1 MLSKFLQMRLK
12 GLVILAF
19 IILILPLFMSN
30 SFHYDMAT
38 QIAIFAA
45 TVVGL
50 NLLVGFAGQISLG
63 HAGFF
68 GVGAYFSAVMTGT
81 YGWSPLPTMFVAAFV
96 VGVLAW
102 LVGRPILKLKGHYLS
117 MATLAMGFI
126 FAIIIN
132 NEGWLTGGPDGMSV
146 PPFSVF
152 GWELSSFNQYSLF
165 GIEFGGDVAWYFFAG
180 LILLL
185 AVWIAENIIDSPIGR
200 ALRSVHGS
208 EIAARVVG
216 VDTARYKS
224 LVFVISAVYAS
235 LMGSIY
241 AHFAGF
247 ITPHL
252 ASFEQSIVLI
262 TMVVLGG
269 MASTFGVILGAV
281 VLKLLPQLLADFQE
295 LEMMMFGL
303 ILMLTMIF
311 MPKGLLPTI
320 QNKIAK
326 MKRKKSEEQL

>member
-1 MLSKFLQMRLK
+1 MLNKFLQMRLK
-12 GLVILAF
+12 GLLVLAV
-19 IILILPLFMSN
+19 IILLLPLFMSN
-30 SFHYDMAT
+30 PFHYDLAT
-38 QIAIFAA
+38 QVALFAA

-50 NLLVGFAGQISLG
+50 NLLVGYAGQISLG

-68 GVGAYFSAVMTGT
+68 GAGAYVSAVLTGT
-81 YGWSPLPTMFVAAFV
+81 YGWTAVPALLFAAV
-96 VGVLAW
+96 LVGTLAW

-117 MATLAMGFI
+117 MATLAIGFI
-126 FAIIIN
+126 VAIVIN
-132 NEGWLTGGPDGMSV
+132 NEGWLTGGPDGMPV

-165 GIEFGGDVAWYFFAG
+165 GINFGGDVAWYFFAG
-180 LILLL
+180 FVLLV
-185 AVWIAENIIDSPIGR
+185 AVWIADNIIDSPIGR

-235 LMGSIY
+235 VMGSFY
-241 AHFAGF
+241 AHFSGF

-252 ASFEQSIVLI
+252 ASFDQSIVLI

-281 VLKLLPQLLADFQE
+281 VLMLLPQVLADFQE
-295 LEMMMFGL
+295 LEMIMFGL

-311 MPKGLLPTI
+311 MPKGLFPTI
-320 QNKIAK
+320 QNKLASRKAK
-326 MKRKKSEEQL
+326 KLGEQV

>member
-1 MLSKFLQMRLK
+1 MLSKFLQMRLR
-12 GLVILAF
+12 GLIVLAV
-19 IILILPLFMSN
+19 IILLLPLFMSN
-30 SFHYDMAT
+30 PFHYDMAT

-81 YGWSPLPTMFVAAFV
+81 YAWTPIPTMLLAAVA
-96 VGVLAW
+96 VGTLAW
-102 LVGRPILKLKGHYLS
+102 LVGRPILKLRGHYLS

-132 NEGWLTGGPDGMSV
+132 NEGWLTGGPDGMPV
-146 PPFSVF
+146 VPFSVF
-152 GWELSSFNQYSLF
+152 GWELSSFNEYSIF
-165 GIEFGGDVAWYFFAG
+165 GIKFGGDVAWYFFAG
-180 LILLL
+180 FILLV
-185 AVWIAENIIDSPIGR
+185 AVWIAQNIIDSPIGR

-235 LMGSIY
+235 IMGSIY
-241 AHFAGF
+241 AHFSGF

-281 VLKLLPQLLADFQE
+281 VLMLLPQILADFQE

-320 QNKIAK
+320 QNKIVERR
-326 MKRKKSEEQL
+326 RKSLEKQA

>member
-1 MLSKFLQMRLK
+1 MLNKFLQMRLK
-12 GLVILAF
+12 GLVILAA
-19 IILILPLFMSN
+19 ILLLLPLFMN
-30 SFHYDMAT
+30 NPFHYDMAT

-68 GVGAYFSAVMTGT
+68 GVGAYFSAVMTST
-81 YGWSPLPTMFVAAFV
+81 YGWSPIPTMLVAAVV
-96 VGVLAW
+96 VGALAW

-126 FAIIIN
+126 IAITIN

-146 PPFSVF
+146 PPLSVF
-152 GWELSSFNQYSLF
+152 GWELNSFNQYSLF
-165 GIEFGGDVAWYFFAG
+165 GIEFGGDVAWYFFAAFV
-180 LILLL
+180 LLV
-185 AVWIAENIIDSPIGR
+185 AVWVAENIIDSPIGR

-216 VDTARYKS
+216 VDTAYYKS
-224 LVFVISAVYAS
+224 LVFVVSAVYAS
-235 LMGSIY
+235 LMGSLY
-241 AHFAGF
+241 AHFSGF

-269 MASTFGVILGAV
+269 MASTFGVILGAL
-281 VLKLLPQLLADFQE
+281 VLKLLPQVLADFQE

-311 MPKGLLPTI
+311 MPKGLFPTL
-320 QNKIAK
+320 QNKLAK
-326 MKRKKSEEQL
+326 RKSKKSEEQV

>member
-1 MLSKFLQMRLK
+1 MLNNFMQMRLR
-12 GLVILAF
+12 GLVVLAV
-19 IILILPLFMSN
+19 IILLLPLFMSN
-30 SFHYDMAT
+30 PFHYDMAT
-38 QIAIFAA
+38 QIAIIAA

-68 GVGAYFSAVMTGT
+68 GIGAYFSAVMTGS
-81 YGWSPLPTMFVAAFV
+81 YNWSPVPTLLLAAV
-96 VGVLAW
+96 LVGLIAW
-102 LVGRPILKLKGHYLS
+102 VVGRPILKLKGHYLS

-126 FAIIIN
+126 IAIIIN
-132 NEGWLTGGPDGMSV
+132 NEGWLTGGPDGMPV
-146 PPFSVF
+146 PSMSIF
-152 GWELSSFNQYSLF
+152 GWELSSFNSYSLL
-165 GIEFGGDVAWYFFAG
+165 GMDISGYTAWYLFAG
-180 LILLL
+180 ALLLL
-185 AVWIAENIIDSPIGR
+185 AVWLAQNIIDSPIGR

-208 EIAARVVG
+208 EVAARVVG

-235 LMGSIY
+235 VMGSVY
-241 AHFAGF
+241 AHFTGF
-247 ITPHL
+247 ITPAI
-252 ASFEQSIVLI
+252 ASFEHSIVLI

-269 MASTFGVILGAV
+269 MASTFGVILGAA
-281 VLKLLPQLLADFQE
+281 VLKLLPQVLADFQE

-320 QNKIAK
+320 QKFIAK
-326 MKRKKSEEQL
+326 KVRKKSEDQA

>member
-1 MLSKFLQMRLK
+1 MLSKFLQMRLR
-12 GLVILAF
+12 GLIVLAV
-19 IILILPLFMSN
+19 IILLLPIFMN
-30 SFHYDMAT
+30 NPFHYDMAT

-50 NLLVGFAGQISLG
+50 NLLVGYAGQISLG

-68 GVGAYFSAVMTGT
+68 GVGAYFSAVMTGV
-81 YGWSPLPTMFVAAFV
+81 YGWSSVPTMLLAAIV
-96 VGVLAW
+96 VGLLAW

-126 FAIIIN
+126 IAIAIN
-132 NEGWLTGGPDGMSV
+132 NEGWLTGGPDGMPV
-146 PPFSVF
+146 PPLSIF
-152 GWELSSFNQYSLF
+152 GWELNSFNQYSLF

-180 LILLL
+180 FILLL

-224 LVFVISAVYAS
+224 LVFVVSAVYAS
-235 LMGSIY
+235 FMGSIY
-241 AHFAGF
+241 AHFSGF

-269 MASTFGVILGAV
+269 MASTFGVILGAL
-281 VLKLLPQLLADFQE
+281 VLMLLPQVLADFQE

-311 MPKGLLPTI
+311 MPKGLFPTI
-320 QNKIAK
+320 QNKLASR
-326 MKRKKSEEQL
+326 KREKPEEQA

>member
-12 GLVILAF
+12 GLVVLAG
-19 IILILPLFMSN
+19 IILILPLFMTN

-38 QIAIFAA
+38 QVAIFAA

-68 GVGAYFSAVMTGT
+68 GAGAYISGVLTGVYDWT
-81 YGWSPLPTMFVAAFV
+81 SIPALIVAAVV
-96 VGVLAW
+96 VGILAW

-117 MATLAMGFI
+117 MATLAVGFI
-126 FAIIIN
+126 VAIVIN
-132 NEGWLTGGPDGMSV
+132 NEGWLTGGPDGMAV

-165 GIEFGGDVAWYFFAG
+165 GIEFTGDVAWYFFAG
-180 LILLL
+180 IVLLV

-224 LVFVISAVYAS
+224 MVFVVSAIYAS
-235 LMGSIY
+235 IMGSLY
-241 AHFAGF
+241 AHFSGF

-252 ASFEQSIVLI
+252 ASFDQSVLLI

-295 LEMMMFGL
+295 FEMMIFGL

-320 QNKIAK
+320 QNKFA
-326 MKRKKSEEQL
+326 KRKPKNSEEQI

>member
-1 MLSKFLQMRLK
+1 MLSKFLQMRLR
-12 GLVILAF
+12 GLAVLAV
-19 IILILPLFMSN
+19 IILLLPLFMSN
-30 SFHYDMAT
+30 PFHYDMAT

-50 NLLVGFAGQISLG
+50 NLLVGYAGQISLG

-68 GVGAYFSAVMTGT
+68 GVGAYFSAVMTGV
-81 YGWSPLPTMFVAAFV
+81 YGWSSVPTMLLGAIV
-96 VGVLAW
+96 VGLLAW

-126 FAIIIN
+126 IAITIN
-132 NEGWLTGGPDGMSV
+132 NEGWLTGGPDGMPV
-146 PPFSVF
+146 PPLSIF
-152 GWELSSFNQYSLF
+152 GWELNSFNQYSLF

-180 LILLL
+180 FVLLL

-224 LVFVISAVYAS
+224 LVFVVSAVYAS
-235 LMGSIY
+235 FMGSLY
-241 AHFAGF
+241 AHFSGF

-281 VLKLLPQLLADFQE
+281 VLMLLPQVLADFQE

-320 QNKIAK
+320 QNKLASR
-326 MKRKKSEEQL
+326 KREKPEEQS

>member
-1 MLSKFLQMRLK
+1 MLNKFLQMRLK
-12 GLVILAF
+12 GLLVLAA
-19 IILILPLFMSN
+19 IILLLPLFMSN
-30 SFHYDMAT
+30 PFHYDLAT
-38 QIAIFAA
+38 QVALFAA

-50 NLLVGFAGQISLG
+50 NLLVGYAGQISLG

-68 GVGAYFSAVMTGT
+68 GAGAYVSAILTST
-81 YGWSPLPTMFVAAFV
+81 YGWTAVPALLFAAV
-96 VGVLAW
+96 LVGTLAW

-117 MATLAMGFI
+117 MATLAIGFI
-126 FAIIIN
+126 VAIVIN
-132 NEGWLTGGPDGMSV
+132 NEGWLTGGPDGMPV
-146 PPFSVF
+146 PPFSIF

-165 GIEFGGDVAWYFFAG
+165 GINFGGDVAWYFFAG
-180 LILLL
+180 CVLLV
-185 AVWIAENIIDSPIGR
+185 AVWIADNIIDSPIGR

-235 LMGSIY
+235 VMGSLY
-241 AHFAGF
+241 AHFSGF

-252 ASFEQSIVLI
+252 ASFDQSIVLI

-281 VLKLLPQLLADFQE
+281 VLMLLPQVLADFQE
-295 LEMMMFGL
+295 LEMIMFGL

-311 MPKGLLPTI
+311 MPKGLFPTI
-320 QNKIAK
+320 QNKLASRK
-326 MKRKKSEEQL
+326 AKKSEEQA